1 MTPPPFCTFAK
12 SVQPVSHLADHPR
25 KPEKGLS
32 GTYFVVLNREEDKA
46 TLRFFEKRLVL
57 LVEFDVADETLAGV
71 IDILF
76 LSSNDQTGGLDRLL
90 SDVEGLRVEAEGVN
104 SVCHRGGSLLEEGGR
119 SDGNRHGCYGF

>member
-12 SVQPVSHLADHPR
+12 SVPPVSHLADHPR

-57 LVEFDVADETLAGV
+57 LVKLDVADEALAEV
-71 IDILF
+71 LDILF
-76 LSSNDQTGGLDRLL
+76 LSNNVQTGSLCMLL
-90 SDVEGLRVEAEGVN
+90 SEVEGFGVDADGVN
-104 SVCHRGGSLLEEGGR
+104 IFCHR
-119 SDGNRHGCYGF
+119 